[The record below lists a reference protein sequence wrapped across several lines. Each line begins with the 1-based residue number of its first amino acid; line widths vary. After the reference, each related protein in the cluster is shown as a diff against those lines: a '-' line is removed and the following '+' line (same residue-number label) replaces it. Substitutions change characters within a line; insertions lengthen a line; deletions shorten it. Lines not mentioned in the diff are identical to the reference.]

1 MLPIYLTGVTFRL
14 LLICFAYELNLPTSQ
29 ASQPREDEWISD
41 YLFKRMNDEPFT
53 DVSLSPPFFFRFF
66 FSALRHGIFKNE
78 DPSAYDSD

>member
-41 YLFKRMNDEPFT
+41 SLFKRMNDEPFT
-53 DVSLSPPFFFRFF
+53 DVSLSPPFFLPF
-66 FSALRHGIFKNE
+66 IFDILLFCSKAWHIQE
-78 DPSAYDSD
+78 